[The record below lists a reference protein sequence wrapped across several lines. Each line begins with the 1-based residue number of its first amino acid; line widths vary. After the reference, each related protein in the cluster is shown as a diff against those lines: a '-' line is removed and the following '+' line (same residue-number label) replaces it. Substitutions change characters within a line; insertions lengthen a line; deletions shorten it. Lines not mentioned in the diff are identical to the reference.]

1 MRALQVTEPGCA
13 EVAEVEAPRPGP
25 GEALLRVRFAG
36 ICGSDIQTFR
46 GTQPFASYPR
56 VPGHE
61 FSAEILEIHGADDA
75 RDAGDADNAARSA
88 RFAPGDIVTGV
99 PYFEDD
105 TCYSCR
111 RGLVNACMHN
121 ETMGVHRDG
130 SFQELITMPLDRLHR
145 ADGVDPRDLALVEP
159 FSIGY
164 HAVLR
169 AGVRE
174 GERVLVLGAGAIGL
188 LTMLSAR
195 TRGARVWVADVVPSR
210 LELAASLG
218 AEGTVD
224 LSSTPLAD
232 VIANATGGDG
242 FDVVCEATGLPV
254 SFLNAIEAAAVGA
267 RLALIG
273 NGTAEVTFNQSL
285 LIKKELT
292 VLGSRNSRDVFPA
305 LIELLSTGQVDVSP
319 IRTAIVPF
327 TEARTALEEAAGGS
341 TSEVKVLLEFPN
353 GP

>member
-1 MRALQVTEPGCA
+1 MRALQVTTPGA
-13 EVAEVEAPRPGP
+13 AMVAEIDDPIPAP
-25 GEALLRVRFAG
+25 GEALLRVLYAG

-46 GTQPFASYPR
+46 GTQPFTTYPR

-61 FSAEILEIHGADDA
+61 FSAEIVEIRAADGDS
-75 RDAGDADNAARSA
+75 AGLQV
-88 RFAPGDIVTGV
+88 GDVVTGV
-99 PYFEDD
+99 PYFQDG

-111 RGLVNACMHN
+111 RGLINACEHN

-130 SFQELITMPLDRLHR
+130 AFQELLTMPLDRLHR

-169 AGVRE
+169 ADVGPSD
-174 GERVLVLGAGAIGL
+174 RVLVLGAGAIGL
-188 LTMLSAR
+188 LTMLSAL
-195 TRGARVWVADVVPSR
+195 TRGAQVWIADVVPSR
-210 LELAASLG
+210 LELADRLG
-218 AEGTVD
+218 AAGTID
-224 LSSTPLAD
+224 LSGAELSEIVDA
-232 VIANATGGDG
+232 ATDGDG

-254 SFLNAIEAAAVGA
+254 SFLGAIEAAAIGA

-292 VLGSRNSRDVFPA
+292 VLGSRNSREVFPT
-305 LIELLSTGQVDVSP
+305 LIELLRSGAVDVSP
-319 IRTAIVPF
+319 IRTLVVPF
-327 TEARTALEEAAGGS
+327 TEARGALEAAAAGS
-341 TSEVKVLLEFPN
+341 TSEVKVLLDLAARP
-353 GP
+353 